1 MNTVVLNADYTYLN
15 TVPWQRAIK
24 LLVKEKA
31 EAIKEADRQICNA
44 EGTCVLKIPL
54 VLRLVQMVQT
64 VYRNKVPYSRK
75 NVFVRD
81 NHTCQYCGTHEDLS
95 IDHVQPRSRGGKT
108 SFENCV
114 ASCVK
119 CNVHKGDR
127 TPAEANMVLRKH
139 PHEPTIIEFLTHKMK
154 HTGVYSFLK
163 EIKIYS

>member
-1 MNTVVLNADYTYLN
+1 MQTVVLNADFTYLN

-31 EAIKEADRQICNA
+31 EAIKEADRQVCNA

-75 NVFVRD
+75 NVFIRD
-81 NHTCQYCGTHEDLS
+81 DHTCQYCGTHEQLS
-95 IDHVQPRSRGGKT
+95 IDHVLPASRGGKA

-114 ASCVK
+114 TSCVR
-119 CNVHKGDR
+119 CNLEKGNR
-127 TPAEANMVLRKH
+127 TPEEAHMALRRR
-139 PHEPTIIEFLTHKMK
+139 PYEPTIIEFLTYKMK
-154 HTGVYSFLK
+154 HTGVYGFLK
-163 EIKIYS
+163 DIKIY